1 MNNLKQ
7 LYIVIAILVIAIT
20 IAFLPNIQ
28 IDKDIFQTLYT
39 VIGIMFSVVMSLIIS
54 FTTDEIKNQEKKESI
69 RNKVEDYGKYCIKW
83 FFIVTTLFIIYSID
97 GLKEFCIFD
106 CPFSF
111 SKTNFTATILSIG
124 IIYYV
129 KMFRK
134 IKKEKNRLEDKINME

>member
-7 LYIVIAILVIAIT
+7 LSIVIVALAIAI
-20 IAFLPNIQ
+20 IMALLQNIR
-28 IDKDIFQTLYT
+28 INKDIVQTLYT
-39 VIGIMFSVVMSLIIS
+39 VMGIMFSVVMSLIIS
-54 FTTDEIKNQEKKESI
+54 FTTDDIKNQRIKEDV
-69 RNKVEDYGKYCIKW
+69 RNKVEDYGKYCIKL

-124 IIYYV
+124 IIYFV
-129 KMFRK
+129 KMFQK